1 MQFVH
6 CSYFLKLSHF
16 PFHTASSIV
25 LTSAV
30 FTQISYKGVTLGMVV
45 NTGNL
50 KGHIQEIWQQSNKI
64 LFEINAIGSK
74 SQVGTEEIRLKLKLF
89 QLCLMPAILHGI
101 VKNQLNLLLKFHIY
115 HELFF
120 FLFSCLLRYDSMFK
134 IYMFGK
140 LSWRFTPTWS
150 NWLCLP
156 TNYST

>member
-1 MQFVH
+1 
-6 CSYFLKLSHF
+6 
-16 PFHTASSIV
+16 
-25 LTSAV
+25 
-30 FTQISYKGVTLGMVV
+30 MVV

-74 SQVGTEEIRLKLKLF
+74 SQVGTEEIGLKLKLF

-101 VKNQLNLLLKFHIY
+101 VKNQLNLLLKFQIY

-134 IYMFGK
+134 I
-140 LSWRFTPTWS
+140 
-150 NWLCLP
+150 
-156 TNYST
+156 